1 MKIKEKKKRKAIEKQ
16 GQNLWIRNDQE
27 SIEDIIQHIRT
38 KRDIVNEMKSIKEIE
53 ENITRRR
60 TIKFIL

>member
-1 MKIKEKKKRKAIEKQ
+1 MKIEEKKKRKAIEKQ

>member
-1 MKIKEKKKRKAIEKQ
+1 MKTEEKKKRKAIEKQ

>member
-1 MKIKEKKKRKAIEKQ
+1 MKIEEKKKRKAIEKQ

-60 TIKFIL
+60 TI

>member
-27 SIEDIIQHIRT
+27 SIEDIIQHIRI